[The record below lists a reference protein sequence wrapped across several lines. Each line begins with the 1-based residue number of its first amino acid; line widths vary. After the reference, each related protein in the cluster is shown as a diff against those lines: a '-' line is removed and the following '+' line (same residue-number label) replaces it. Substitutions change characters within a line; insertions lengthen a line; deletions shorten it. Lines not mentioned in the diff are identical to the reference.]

1 MRLRKAGLYQDR
13 QSLAQA
19 AVAEVGVSEVT
30 LDPGPPEVQARA
42 LDAELLLPGG
52 WRDAWQP
59 W

>member
-1 MRLRKAGLYQDR
+1 MKRLALRNALEEGRRLYQDQ

-42 LDAELLLPGG
+42 
-52 WRDAWQP
+52 R
-59 W
+59 